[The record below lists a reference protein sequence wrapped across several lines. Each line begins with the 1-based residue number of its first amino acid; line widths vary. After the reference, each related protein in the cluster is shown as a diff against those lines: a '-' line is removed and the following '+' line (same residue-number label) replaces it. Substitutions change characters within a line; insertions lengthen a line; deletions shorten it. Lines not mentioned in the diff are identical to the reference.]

1 MLMRLVFL
9 LGLLPLSIPLNG
21 QVLKGWEEFKSYS
34 GRFRVLL
41 PGEMKEK
48 LDTIPTSVG
57 ALAYHTFYYQPS
69 EKNSDNL
76 VYMVSFC
83 DYPEFTIHSDSTELL
98 REFFD
103 ATMDAARRSVR
114 GELTYQDEIEQNGF
128 PGRLWRID
136 YLDGKAVI
144 KTKALVVG
152 RRYYAVQTITF
163 RNRSLNLSTDRFL
176 DSFRL
181 LQ

>member
-1 MLMRLVFL
+1 MLFL
-9 LGLLPLSIPLNG
+9 LLIFVLPGNLQG
-21 QVLKGWEEFKSYS
+21 QVLSGWEEFKSFS

-41 PGEMKEK
+41 PGEMVEK
-48 LDTIPTSVG
+48 LDSIPTFVG
-57 ALAYHTFYYQPS
+57 TLAYHTFYYQSPQ
-69 EKNSDNL
+69 EEDSDNL
-76 VYMVSFC
+76 VYMVSYC
-83 DYPEFTIHSDSTELL
+83 DYPEHTIHSDSTELL

-114 GELTYQDEIEQNGF
+114 GELTYQDEIEQSGF

-144 KTKALVVG
+144 KTKALVVD

-181 LQ
+181 LR